1 MNIFCRRIPAVFLSF
16 AFVFSIGGSTVFG
29 KGNFNLKEIKKEI
42 KVRIF
47 DNKEIKV
54 RIFDNAKNTLTDKE
68 TDEYGSGMD
77 IFLSVI
83 IQISPNCFGKTAPR
97 DFATKIYV
105 LHEPR
110 FY

>member
-1 MNIFCRRIPAVFLSF
+1 MNIFCKRISAVFLSF

-29 KGNFNLKEIKKEI
+29 KGNFNL
-42 KVRIF
+42 
-47 DNKEIKV
+47 KEIKV

-105 LHEPR
+105 LHEPK
-110 FY
+110 FH